1 MKAKNR
7 YKENTMKKAVSFF
20 ITALLTICVFALITA
35 CGNNDNKTETPTKRI
50 IGLDSEKTYVKGKF
64 YIEHQNAVDGKAMY
78 LDVLS
83 YDKIEKDEIEEITFD
98 ISYIDIPPIH
108 GDDEP
113 QKVITELKCEKFELK
128 FGEIINKDGYY
139 KYLVCMYLKADKIIN
154 GFKIDSINMKIAG
167 REYKFS
173 SEIVV
178 LRFNNSVYVTP
189 EIYSTTSCNPIKGN
203 NALLINVPYEM
214 ELKNLQ
220 FQNEG
225 FEILSYHIE
234 YFAGYGEEGNFLDG
248 ETVSEKLP
256 CTLKANKTY
265 LVCIEAAMPD
275 DCLYYS
281 NDLRAV
287 MEIQGV
293 EIVYSNIE
301 ENGGWG
307 FKGSAVSSDF
317 DEDAHE

>member
-1 MKAKNR
+1 
-7 YKENTMKKAVSFF
+7 MKKIFSVFVVAIMAVCMC
-20 ITALLTICVFALITA
+20 IPLAA
-35 CGNNDNKTETPTKRI
+35 CGDDNNKTETPTKRI

-98 ISYIDIPPIH
+98 ISYIDIPPIL

-139 KYLVCMYLKADKIIN
+139 KYLVGMYLKADKIIN

-178 LRFNNSVYVTP
+178 QTFRNSVYVTP
-189 EIYSTTSCNPIKGN
+189 EMYGKITCDPRKGN
-203 NALLINVPYEM
+203 NALLIRVPYDM
-214 ELKNLQ
+214 EFKSLQ
-220 FQNEG
+220 FQTEG
-225 FEILSYHIE
+225 FEILSFHLE
-234 YFAGYGEEGNFLDG
+234 YFGGYGDYGTFIDG
-248 ETVSEKLP
+248 ETVSENLP
-256 CTLKANKTY
+256 CNLKANKTY
-265 LVCIEAAMPD
+265 LVCIEAALPD

-281 NDLRAV
+281 NNFEAIV
-287 MEIQGV
+287 EIQGV
-293 EIVYSNIE
+293 EIFYCNYSGLDSYN
-301 ENGGWG
+301 

-317 DEDAHE
+317 DEDAYE

>member
-1 MKAKNR
+1 
-7 YKENTMKKAVSFF
+7 MKKIFSVFVAAIMAVCM
-20 ITALLTICVFALITA
+20 CVPFAA
-35 CGNNDNKTETPTKRI
+35 CGDDNNKTETPTKRI

-98 ISYIDIPPIH
+98 ISYIDIPPIL

-128 FGEIINKDGYY
+128 FGETINKDGYY
-139 KYLVCMYLKADKIIN
+139 SYLVVMYVTADKVSN
-154 GFKIDSINMKIAG
+154 GFVIDSINMTIAG

-178 LRFNNSVYVTP
+178 QTFRNSVYVTP
-189 EIYSTTSCNPIKGN
+189 EMYGKITCDPRKGN
-203 NALLINVPYEM
+203 NALLIRVPYDM
-214 ELKNLQ
+214 ELKSLQ
-220 FQNEG
+220 FQTEG
-225 FEILSYHIE
+225 FEILSFHLE
-234 YFAGYGEEGNFLDG
+234 YFGGYGDYGTFIDG
-248 ETVSEKLP
+248 ETVSENLP

-265 LVCIEAAMPD
+265 LVCIEAALPD

-301 ENGGWG
+301 SDATWG
-307 FKGSAVSSDF
+307 FDGSAISLDF
-317 DEDAHE
+317 DEEEYE

>member
-1 MKAKNR
+1 
-7 YKENTMKKAVSFF
+7 
-20 ITALLTICVFALITA
+20 
-35 CGNNDNKTETPTKRI
+35 
-50 IGLDSEKTYVKGKF
+50 
-64 YIEHQNAVDGKAMY
+64 
-78 LDVLS
+78 
-83 YDKIEKDEIEEITFD
+83 
-98 ISYIDIPPIH
+98 
-108 GDDEP
+108 
-113 QKVITELKCEKFELK
+113 
-128 FGEIINKDGYY
+128 
-139 KYLVCMYLKADKIIN
+139 
-154 GFKIDSINMKIAG
+154 MKIAG

-248 ETVSEKLP
+248 ETVSENLP

-265 LVCIEAAMPD
+265 LVCIEAVLPD
-275 DCLYYS
+275 DCLYYN
-281 NDLRAV
+281 NDMQAMLN
-287 MEIQGV
+287 IQGV

-307 FKGSAVSSDF
+307 FKGSAISSDF
-317 DEDAHE
+317 DENAYE